1 MALTLIEYRSS
12 FLQKLLLNFTKSLY
26 GSFFVGKN
34 IGKLIGTVCLLSM
47 LCPLWVK
54 AEETVEIGIEAPHAV
69 LMEVSTGTVLYEKN
83 AKTAVSPASVTKIM
97 TMLLIFEALEE
108 NKIKL
113 EDTVVV
119 SENAASMGG
128 SQVFFEPNEKQTVDT
143 MLKCIAIASA
153 NDACVA
159 MAEFVSGSEEA
170 FVNKMNQKA
179 KELGME
185 NTHFVNCNGLDAES
199 HQMSAYDVA
208 LMSRELITKFP
219 QIHEYCTIWMDT
231 IVHQT
236 AKGSQEF
243 GLSNTN
249 KLIRQYEYST
259 GLKTGS
265 TSEAGFC
272 VSATAKKE
280 NMELIAVIMNGETSK
295 SRFQDAVTLL
305 NYGYMN
311 YQIYTDT
318 DAERTLLDAIPVKGG
333 VETMVPLKYASD
345 FHALLMNGENVSSI
359 EKRLEFLNEVHA
371 PIEEGQVL
379 GTLAYYYGEKKLGEV
394 EIIAQ
399 NSVELAKY
407 SDYLKRVWLA
417 WMM

>member
-1 MALTLIEYRSS
+1 M
-12 FLQKLLLNFTKSLY
+12 
-26 GSFFVGKN
+26 GKN

-199 HQMSAYDVA
+199 HQMSTYDVA

-318 DAERTLLDAIPVKGG
+318 DAERTLLDAMPVKGG

-345 FHALLMNGENVSSI
+345 FHALLMNGENISSI
-359 EKRLEFLNEVHA
+359 EKRLELLNEVHA

-379 GTLAYYYGEKKLGEV
+379 GTLVYYYGEKKLGEV

>member
-1 MALTLIEYRSS
+1 M
-12 FLQKLLLNFTKSLY
+12 
-26 GSFFVGKN
+26 GKN

-318 DAERTLLDAIPVKGG
+318 DAERTLLDAMPVKGG

-359 EKRLEFLNEVHA
+359 EKRLELLNEVRA
-371 PIEEGQVL
+371 PIEEGQVV
-379 GTLAYYYGEKKLGEV
+379 GTLVYYYGEKKLGEV